1 VEKSG
6 KETQNMYL
14 GRYYHTIEQKGR
26 VAIPVRF
33 RQLLGDH
40 PVMTRG
46 LDGCLFIFS
55 QEDWITFAASLE
67 HASFTKRMHRDFI
80 RLMTHDAEE
89 LTFDDQGR
97 VLIPEFLRESMHLS
111 KDIVF
116 AGSSDHIEL
125 WDRETYHTY
134 IDGLLKRAEDVSEQF
149 EIGSKIKEES
159 HA

>member
-1 VEKSG
+1 MEKSG

-26 VAIPVRF
+26 VAVPVRF
-33 RQLLGDH
+33 RELLGDH

-55 QEDWITFAASLE
+55 QKEWVTFAGSLE
-67 HASFTKRMHRDFI
+67 HASFTKRVARDFI
-80 RLMTHDAEE
+80 RLMTNDAQE

-97 VLIPEFLRESMHLS
+97 VLIPEFLRESMNLS

-116 AGSSDHIEL
+116 AGSSDHVEL
-125 WDRETYHTY
+125 WDRDTYHAY
-134 IDGLLKRAEDVSEQF
+134 VDGLLKRAEEVSEQF
-149 EIGSKIKEES
+149 EIAPTKEET
-159 HA
+159 HV

>member
-1 VEKSG
+1 
-6 KETQNMYL
+6 MYL

-55 QEDWITFAASLE
+55 QKEWVTFASSIE
-67 HASFTKRMHRDFI
+67 HASFTKRVHRDFV

-89 LTFDDQGR
+89 LEIDDQGR
-97 VLIPEFLRESMHLS
+97 VLIPEFLRESMHLT

-125 WDRETYHTY
+125 WDRDTYHSY
-134 IDGLLKRAEDVSEQF
+134 VEELLKRAEDVSEQF
-149 EIGSKIKEES
+149 DVSSEQMKEVS
-159 HA
+159 HV